1 MNCRLPAMEMMMKKV
16 LLIAGLLATALTA
29 GCADSQ
35 RWQSQEYQPN
45 MTGDIWAPRPDWK
58 LAEDQAKTDW
68 QDAQKKMAEPSCL
81 FPCVRGLTDG
91 SVAPAKT
98 PAKVDK

>member
-16 LLIAGLLATALTA
+16 LLIAGLIALTA
-29 GCADSQ
+29 GCADPQ

-58 LAEDQAKTDW
+58 LAEDQAKADW
-68 QDAQKKMAEPSCL
+68 QDAQQKMAEPSCL
-81 FPCVRGLTDG
+81 FPCINGLPHHD
-91 SVAPAKT
+91 APAKA
-98 PAKVDK
+98 PAKIEK